1 MNKTSTQIT
10 TAPVPPI
17 AVAPAQ
23 PARRVDRW
31 RPIKQAFKPL
41 ASLRLTV
48 ALFVLSMILVFCG
61 TLAQMDN
68 GLWAILSGFFRAWIA
83 WIPFQVFVRFG
94 QVFFWFPATWH
105 LAGSFPFPGGYVIGG
120 LLLINLIAAHLV
132 RFRVSWKRS
141 GILLTH
147 TGIILLLLG
156 EWVTSQ
162 FAVEGVMFI
171 VTGDSRNDVLHLD
184 KTELAIID
192 SSDPKKDHVVVVPGS
207 MLKQKANGERIR
219 DERLPFDIDVRR
231 YMANSSLPR
240 KVKPGE
246 ENLAT
251 AGVGLEEIVD
261 EERPGTGTDREGRI
275 DYASAYVTFYAK
287 DSGASLG
294 TYLTTIW
301 GDNPEIPGSGAE
313 QTVKVGGKEYR
324 IALRFQREYK
334 PYTLHLEEF
343 RHDVYP
349 GTDTPLNFSSKIRL
363 IDPERNVDR
372 EELIYMNNPLRYR
385 GATFYQADWIR
396 SSQGDRGTKLQVVVN
411 PGWLMPYFSCAFV
424 ALGMTIHFGM
434 HLVNFLRRRATP

>member
-10 TAPVPPI
+10 TAAVPPI
-17 AVAPAQ
+17 AVAPPQ
-23 PARRVDRW
+23 PARRIDRW

-48 ALFVLSMILVFCG
+48 VLFVLSMILVFCG

-94 QVFFWFPATWH
+94 QVFFWFPETWH

-207 MLKQKANGERIR
+207 MLKQKVNGERIR

-231 YMANSSLPR
+231 YMVNSSLPR

-301 GDNPEIPGSGAE
+301 DDNPETPGSGAE
-313 QTVKVGGKEYR
+313 QTVKVDGKEYR

-396 SSQGDRGTKLQVVVN
+396 PDRGTKLQVVVN
-411 PGWLMPYFSCAFV
+411 PGW
-424 ALGMTIHFGM
+424 MTIHFGM

>member
-1 MNKTSTQIT
+1 MNNTSTHIT
-10 TAPVPPI
+10 AAPVPPL
-17 AVAPAQ
+17 AVSPPL
-23 PARRVDRW
+23 PARRIDRW
-31 RPIKQAFKPL
+31 RPIKQLFKPL

-48 ALFVLSMILVFCG
+48 VLFALSIILVFCG

-68 GLWAILSGFFRAWIA
+68 GLWAILTGYFRAWIA

-94 QVFFWFPATWH
+94 QVFFWFPKTWYAH
-105 LAGSFPFPGGYVIGG
+105 GSFPFPGGYVIGG

-132 RFRVSWKRS
+132 RFRISWKRS

-162 FAVEGVMFI
+162 FAVEGAMFI

-192 SSDPKKDHVVVVPGS
+192 SSDPKTDHVVVVPGS
-207 MLKQKANGERIR
+207 MLKQNGNGERIR
-219 DERLPFDIDVRR
+219 DERLPFDIEVLR
-231 YMANSSLPR
+231 YMVNSSLPR
-240 KVKPGE
+240 KVIPGE

-251 AGVGLEEIVD
+251 AGAGLEEIVD
-261 EERPGTGTDREGRI
+261 EKRSGTGTDREAQI
-275 DYASAYVTFYAK
+275 DRASAYVTFYAK
-287 DSGASLG
+287 DSGTSLG
-294 TYLTTIW
+294 TYLTTLW
-301 GDNPEIPGSGAE
+301 GDNPETPGAGAE
-313 QTVKVGGKEYR
+313 QTVKVHGKAYR
-324 IALRFQREYK
+324 IGLRFQREYK

-343 RHDVYP
+343 RHDLYP
-349 GTDTPLNFSSKIRL
+349 GTNTPLNFSSKIRL
-363 IDPERNVDR
+363 IDPEHNVDR

-396 SSQGDRGTKLQVVVN
+396 PDRGTKLQVVVN